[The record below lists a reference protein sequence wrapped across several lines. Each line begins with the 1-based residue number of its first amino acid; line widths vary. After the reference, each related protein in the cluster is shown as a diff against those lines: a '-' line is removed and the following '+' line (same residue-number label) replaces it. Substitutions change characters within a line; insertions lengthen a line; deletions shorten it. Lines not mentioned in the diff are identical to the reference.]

1 MITYEEIRPVVDR
14 MFMKTATVAD
24 YLYYLRFEMQEAMKV
39 LPPEP
44 DGKAD
49 VWHGGACCLR
59 AYASLYQ
66 LERLIQEQRIG
77 NLGHSLGTVGKE
89 EAVE

>member
-14 MFMKTATVAD
+14 MHTKTSTVAD
-24 YLYYLRFEMQEAMKV
+24 HLLYLRFEMQEAMKV

-44 DGKAD
+44 DGKSD
-49 VWHGGACCLR
+49 VWHAGACCLR

-66 LERLIQEQRIG
+66 LERLINNGNPARI
-77 NLGHSLGTVGKE
+77 
-89 EAVE
+89 A